1 MTLALSLAPSRDAA
15 ASATADSFSAAEA
28 LPAHVLLTIVVPTFN
43 ERDNLRELVRRVGA
57 ALGPTGW
64 EIIVVDDDSPDGTH
78 ALAKSI
84 ARRDPRVRCIRRIG
98 RRGLAGACIEGM
110 LASSAAYVAVIDGD
124 LQHDEAILP
133 QMLERLRAGD
143 VDIVV
148 GSRHVEGGGADQGF
162 NAMRKAISDGAIRLA
177 QITLGTQV
185 RDSMSGFFMIRRDV
199 AEELAPRLCTE
210 GFKILADILAT
221 GGARLRTA
229 EMGYQFRARLA
240 GDSKLDAKVA
250 LDFIGL
256 LLNKATGGAA
266 PVSFVSFALV
276 GLSGVLVHFL
286 VLGAAFGAGLPFVA
300 AQAIATACAIVSNF
314 NLNNLITYRSAR
326 LRGREWLRGLALF
339 ALVCSVS
346 ALANVGVAAWMFERS
361 HGWAVAGLAGVL
373 MGVVWNYA
381 ISTKF
386 VWRK

>member
-1 MTLALSLAPSRDAA
+1 MTLAFSSAPPRE
-15 ASATADSFSAAEA
+15 SAPAQTPGAETR
-28 LPAHVLLTIVVPTFN
+28 LAHVLLTIVVPTFN

-57 ALGPTGW
+57 TLGPTGW

-84 ARRDPRVRCIRRIG
+84 ARRDPRVRCIRRVG

-110 LASSAAYVAVIDGD
+110 LASSAPYVAVMDGD
-124 LQHDEAILP
+124 LQHDESILP
-133 QMLERLRAGD
+133 QMLARLRDGGAD
-143 VDIVV
+143 LAV
-148 GSRHVEGGGADQGF
+148 GSRHVEGGGSGEGF
-162 NAMRKAISDGAIRLA
+162 NALRKTISDGAIRLA
-177 QITLGTQV
+177 GLALKTDV
-185 RDSMSGFFMIRRDV
+185 RDTMSGFFMIRRDV

-221 GGARLRTA
+221 GAGRLRTT
-229 EMGYQFRARLA
+229 EVGYQFRARLA

-250 LDFIGL
+250 LDFFGL
-256 LLNKATGGAA
+256 LLHKATRGAA
-266 PVSFVSFALV
+266 PVGFVSFALV
-276 GLSGVLVHFL
+276 GMSGVFVHFL
-286 VLGAAFGAGLPFVA
+286 ALWAAHAAGASFVP
-300 AQAIATACAIVSNF
+300 AQAFATACAIFSNY
-314 NLNNLITYRSAR
+314 NLNNLLTYRSAR
-326 LRGREWLRGLALF
+326 RRGAAWLRGLALF

-346 ALANVGVAAWMFERS
+346 AVANVGVAAWAFE
-361 HGWAVAGLAGVL
+361 HDQGWALAGLAGVL